1 MSWLI
6 LGGSGQ
12 LGRSFQDF
20 LYINDVPFLAPS
32 SRNLDICSQ
41 ESLSRY
47 IINNQPTVI
56 VNCAAWTNVDEAE
69 KFEDE
74 ATQVNGTA
82 VGNIACASKLIG
94 ASLVHISTDYVFSG
108 IGSEPWQEDGIVSPI
123 SAYGRSKAVGERLVS
138 DIYPENSYIIR
149 TAWLYSKYGK
159 NFAKT
164 MCEFAYKKKGS
175 ITVVTDQIGQPTFAG
190 DLVRQIYLLVT
201 MKATPGIYHGTN
213 SGDTSWFGFA
223 KKIFE
228 ILEIDTENLQEITT
242 REYGSM
248 AQRPL
253 YSVLSHK
260 SWMAVGLSEMRN
272 WQLGLTDS
280 IKEIYSASSM
290 R

>member
-1 MSWLI
+1 
-6 LGGSGQ
+6 
-12 LGRSFQDF
+12 
-20 LYINDVPFLAPS
+20 
-32 SRNLDICSQ
+32 
-41 ESLSRY
+41 
-47 IINNQPTVI
+47 VI

-74 ATQVNGTA
+74 ATQVNGAA

-108 IGSEPWQEDGIVSPI
+108 IGSEPWQEDDIVSPL

-138 DIYPENSYIIR
+138 DIYPEKSYIIR

-164 MCEFAYKKKGS
+164 MCEFAYNKKDS
-175 ITVVTDQIGQPTFAG
+175 IMVVSDQIGQPTFAG

-201 MKATPGIYHGTN
+201 MKAAPGIYHGTN

-223 KKIFE
+223 KRIFE
-228 ILEIDTENLQEITT
+228 ILEIDTENLKEITT
-242 REYGSM
+242 HEYGSM

-260 SWMAVGLSEMRN
+260 SWIAVGLSEMRN